1 MKVKVLGTGCAKC
14 KRLYDEVEKASAL
27 AGVPVEIEKVERV
40 DEIMKYDVMR
50 TPALVVEEEVKVSGR
65 VAQAEEIAE
74 LLKRWAAV

>member
-14 KRLYDEVEKASAL
+14 KRLYDEVEKAAAL
-27 AGVPVEIEKVERV
+27 TGIPVEIEKVERV

-65 VAQAEEIAE
+65 VAPAEEIAE